1 MQIQDYCSQSSKL
14 CTFMLTL
21 SENVRVF
28 LMPPRLKRG
37 GGGKLFLFCLSFCH
51 SLWNFNL
58 ANNFWRV
65 SARALI
71 FHMNIP
77 CDKNFPWVPL
87 FFTLWPWPTLE
98 FDPFF
103 ENFNLANNFQTV
115 SARAL
120 LFDMNIPCD
129 KTIPWVPLVFT
140 LWPWPWSYMLELS
153 FCSSMNMLKSFKF
166 SIIFRIFVHTRSKI
180 GGHIVFFFHSVLN
193 FNLANNF
200 SNMSSIA
207 LIFHTNILCGKI
219 FPWVPTFFTLWP
231 WSLTNFLKTFT

>member
-1 MQIQDYCSQSSKL
+1 
-14 CTFMLTL
+14 
-21 SENVRVF
+21 
-28 LMPPRLKRG
+28 MPPRLKMG

-103 ENFNLANNFQTV
+103 VNFNLANNFQTV

-140 LWPWPWSYMLELS
+140 LWPWPWS
-153 FCSSMNMLKSFKF
+153 
-166 SIIFRIFVHTRSKI
+166 
-180 GGHIVFFFHSVLN
+180 
-193 FNLANNF
+193 
-200 SNMSSIA
+200 
-207 LIFHTNILCGKI
+207 
-219 FPWVPTFFTLWP
+219 
-231 WSLTNFLKTFT
+231 LTHFLKTLSLLITFEQQVLWLWYFTWIFPVITTFHKYHYFLPCDLDLGVWTIFWNL